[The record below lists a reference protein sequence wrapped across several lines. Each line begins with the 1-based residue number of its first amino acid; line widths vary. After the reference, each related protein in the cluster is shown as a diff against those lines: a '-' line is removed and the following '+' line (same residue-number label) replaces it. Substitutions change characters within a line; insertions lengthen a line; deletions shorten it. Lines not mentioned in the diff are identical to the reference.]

1 MKCENGDYVIPE
13 TFYVFVGYGDDLGS
27 AVNAH
32 NYAIDHRLVATAVS
46 CFIRENERN
55 AYLDGTIAYRPCEEA
70 HHGRPAIKALSSFAL
85 SHRDDAV
92 ENWLETVRSEK
103 YPKLPSRFAS
113 LFAFGDMDACRRV
126 SRRYGWDIS
135 TVRQFCLV
143 DLGPHNDLVRIS
155 RHNMEI
161 VSFLRACD
169 LPCVGCRAWL
179 RSTAFCRRYEK
190 EVENGRFN
198 NPGVRSNRNV
208 ASKAELSGQCD
219 CGHLFVYPSRR
230 YKGVYIDGG
239 HCRDSRWNADVR

>member
-103 YPKLPSRFAS
+103 YPKLPSRLAS

-179 RSTAFCRRYEK
+179 RSTAFLSSNPLRYQQSAES
-190 EVENGRFN
+190 GTASQRAWY
-198 NPGVRSNRNV
+198 PG
-208 ASKAELSGQCD
+208 
-219 CGHLFVYPSRR
+219 
-230 YKGVYIDGG
+230 
-239 HCRDSRWNADVR
+239 